1 MRITSGER
9 HDDAA
14 GKKAATAVGVGVV
27 LRGLRRYPLTALV
40 GGLIA
45 VAAAAAVWLF
55 LPLPKMTGYVVFQ
68 ISSSGNTLLTPVGD
82 AKTDFRTFS
91 QAQAGIV
98 KSRLV
103 VSAALNQPEVKNL
116 PMLQGHD
123 DPLTW
128 LVDRLQVDFKQGPEF
143 MRLSLEGDDKD
154 QIEKIV
160 AAVSKA
166 YLARVAESDN
176 AKRQMQ
182 YDFFDQQRRM
192 YQEKLQK
199 SHDIITRRAKD
210 LGASDPKSLAEKE
223 RTMQEWVREIQRTL
237 FQIRDQ
243 LWRAQM
249 EVRAYELKASAGAP
263 FPAEAGAAV
272 LGTQGFAS
280 TSVVATPLPD
290 EVVTQTVRMDPYY
303 KALDDRRSEL
313 ESRIEELKKHLAD
326 PNFPLLKD
334 KQRQLEDV
342 KKDLQDREAK
352 IRPEVVARM
361 RENLSR
367 EGKQQLAV
375 ARGNLRELIGLEA
388 QYRKELDSA
397 TKQIS
402 EMNASQVDLEDL
414 KRQIAV
420 DEKMAERYAQ
430 ETEAIRAELKTPS
443 RVSEWES
450 PTVVPGIEGSR
461 RLKYTLLAGGAGLAL
476 AVGLTTLRELR
487 NRRVLDTRE
496 VTGELGLK
504 VLGTVPAIPRGLG
517 HGPANG
523 LASWQYAL
531 TESVDTARTVLL
543 HGLANPK
550 PSRTILVASAM
561 PGEGKTSLSGHLAIS
576 LAQVGYRTLL
586 VDGDM
591 RRPEIHRVM
600 GLAPTPGLCE
610 VLLGECLA
618 AEAIQGTA
626 VERLSVMPA
635 GRWDRRV
642 SATLAGDNW
651 RRLRGQLEAE
661 FDFVVVDSAPVLS
674 VTDSLLM
681 ARHTDGVV
689 LSALWNTTEF
699 ATLAEARERLAMVGG
714 DVLGVVLSGVGG
726 GAYLSRYNRYGQEAP
741 SDPRVAG

>member
-1 MRITSGER
+1 MRTTSGER
-9 HDDAA
+9 HDEAA
-14 GKKAATAVGVGVV
+14 GKKAAGAVGAGVV
-27 LRGLRRYPLTALV
+27 LRGLRRYPLTALAGV
-40 GGLIA
+40 LFAI
-45 VAAAAAVWLF
+45 AAAAAVWLF
-55 LPLPKMTGYVVFQ
+55 LPLPKMTGYAVFQ

-82 AKTDFRTFS
+82 AKTDFRTYS
-91 QAQAGIV
+91 QAQAGII

-103 VSAALNQPEVKNL
+103 VSGALNQSEMKNL
-116 PMLQGHD
+116 SMLQGHD

-143 MRLSLEGDDKD
+143 MRLSLEGDDRD
-154 QIEKIV
+154 QLEKIV
-160 AAVSKA
+160 GAISKA

-182 YDFFDQQRRM
+182 YEFFDKQWRM

-199 SHDIITRRAKD
+199 SHDTITRRAKD
-210 LGASDPKSLAEKE
+210 LGASDPKTLAEKE
-223 RTMQEWVREIQRTL
+223 RTMQEGVREIQRTL

-243 LWRAQM
+243 LWRAKM
-249 EVRAYELKASAGAP
+249 EVGAYALKASAGVP
-263 FPAEAGAAV
+263 LPVEAGAAV
-272 LGTQGFAS
+272 LGAPGFAS
-280 TSVVATPLPD
+280 ANAVVAPLPD
-290 EVVTQTVRMDPYY
+290 EVVTQAVRMDPHY

-313 ESRIEELKKHLAD
+313 EARIDELRKQLED

-334 KQRQLEDV
+334 KQRQLEQV

-352 IRPEVVARM
+352 IRPEVAARI
-361 RENLSR
+361 RENASR
-367 EGKQQLAV
+367 EGKQQLGV
-375 ARGNLRELIGLEA
+375 AQANLRELAGLEA
-388 QYRKELDSA
+388 QYRRELDDA
-397 TKQIS
+397 LKQIS
-402 EMNASQVDLEDL
+402 NMNASQVDLEDL

-430 ETEAIRAELKTPS
+430 EAEAIRAELTTPP
-443 RVSEWES
+443 RVQVWES
-450 PTVVPGIEGSR
+450 PTVVPGIEGNR
-461 RLKYTLLAGGAGLAL
+461 RLKYSLMAGGAALAL
-476 AVGLTTLRELR
+476 AVGLTTLREVR

-504 VLGTVPAIPRGLG
+504 VLGTVPAMPRGLG
-517 HGPANG
+517 RGPAG
-523 LASWQYAL
+523 EMASWQYAL

-610 VLLGECLA
+610 VLLGECSA
-618 AEAIQGTA
+618 AEAIRGTA

-689 LSALWNTTEF
+689 LSALWNATEF

-726 GAYLSRYNRYGQEAP
+726 SAYLSRYNRYGQEAP